1 MERRASRYG
10 ESARYRGV
18 YLPPSTSTEECLG
31 ISPETEADLER
42 VVLLGDLNNMR
53 LGALGGETVST
64 RSRHGLG
71 TKGAAPRRTLDDGT
85 ETGSSIVD
93 QIWST
98 LARECFLGWWPTA
111 RLFNLGKPGPIA
123 LDESP
128 GLHRPNGRRHPGTA
142 RGSRGKVL
150 GPERRTKGTP
160 RLSQDTCRTVRHG
173 GSDGKP
179 SEAGSGPLR
188 TRSCSYSTKDR
199 TLWEARE
206 LAFHDFADRVERMS
220 DTERSKVIASMV

>member
-31 ISPETEADLER
+31 ISPEPEADLER
-42 VVLLGDLNNMR
+42 VVLLGDLNMR
-53 LGALGGETVST
+53 LGALSGETVST

-93 QIWST
+93 QICSN

-150 GPERRTKGTP
+150 GPERRTKSTP
-160 RLSQDTCRTVRHG
+160 RLSQDTSRTVRHG

-179 SEAGSGPLR
+179 SKAGSGPLR

-206 LAFHDFADRVERMS
+206 LAFHDFADRE
-220 DTERSKVIASMV
+220 EKPPC